1 MSTTVETEKYAGYEA
16 LCPWHHR
23 QPFDG
28 VEQYPRVITRA
39 DAKYWLGAGRQRRAA
54 VLDVRRARSG

>member
-1 MSTTVETEKYAGYEA
+1 MTVVDPTEQYEGYEA

-28 VEQYPRVITRA
+28 VEQYPRLITQD
-39 DAKYWLGAGRQRRAA
+39 DATYCT
-54 VLDVRRARSG
+54 